1 MIYLILPWYLVVLWL
16 AFLSLEQSELF
27 IKPPSLMKQ
36 SNLGCCR
43 CEQLSICQSL
53 LHGLHANSS
62 QNGLLGTEY
71 SLEEQSYQSKDLEG
85 QKLRTKCV
93 SSDLS
98 LGGGKGK
105 RGYVSFQHSCS
116 VTRAIDGDGS

>member
-1 MIYLILPWYLVVLWL
+1 MVLWL
-16 AFLSLEQSELF
+16 PFLSLEQSELF
-27 IKPPSLMKQ
+27 ITPPSLVKQ
-36 SNLGCCR
+36 SNFGCCR
-43 CEQLSICQSL
+43 RKQSPICQSL

-62 QNGLLGTEY
+62 QNEHP
-71 SLEEQSYQSKDLEG
+71 LEEQSYQSKDLEG

-93 SSDLS
+93 ISDLS

-105 RGYVSFQHSCS
+105 TGYASFQHSCS

>member
-1 MIYLILPWYLVVLWL
+1 
-16 AFLSLEQSELF
+16 
-27 IKPPSLMKQ
+27 MKQ
-36 SNLGCCR
+36 SSFGCSG
-43 CEQLSICQSL
+43 CEQSSIFQSL

-62 QNGLLGTEY
+62 QNGLPGTEY
-71 SLEEQSYQSKDLEG
+71 HLEEKSYKSKDLEG
-85 QKLRTKCV
+85 QKLKTKCI

-116 VTRAIDGDGS
+116 VTRPIDGDAS